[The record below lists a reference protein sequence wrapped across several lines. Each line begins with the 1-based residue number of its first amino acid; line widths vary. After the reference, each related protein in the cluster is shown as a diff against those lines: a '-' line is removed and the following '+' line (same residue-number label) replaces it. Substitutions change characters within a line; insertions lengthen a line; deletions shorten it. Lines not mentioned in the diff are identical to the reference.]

1 MNALLIT
8 NQASRDGDAVLQS
21 GLELLYQDGWQIR
34 RETPDGPDGI
44 AVLIRK
50 YGPSVERILLGG
62 GDGTMNCAAEALME
76 TQKPLGILPL
86 GTANDL
92 ARTLQIPADLI
103 EACRIIRDG
112 HVHQIDL
119 GCVNDQYFFNGA
131 SIGLG
136 EQVTRKLSDEVKAR
150 WGVMAY
156 CKAVIEAFK
165 ANRSF
170 RVRLVSDGEEKQFSS
185 IQVMVG
191 NGRHYGG
198 GMTIAE
204 DAQVDN
210 HEFCCHS
217 IKPQRFLKLAA
228 LALALRQGRVS
239 ATDRVISWTSR
250 ELEIR
255 TERAMAVDTDGEVT
269 TRTPARFRVIRNAI
283 KVCVPAEY
291 QAERT
296 AHAQE

>member
-1 MNALLIT
+1 MNALLII
-8 NQASRDGDAVLQS
+8 NQDSRDGNTALQS
-21 GLELLYQDGWQIR
+21 GLELLYQEGWQIR
-34 RETPDGPDGI
+34 RETPGGPEGI
-44 AVLIRK
+44 PVLIRK
-50 YGPSVERILLGG
+50 YGPTVERIILGG

-76 TQKPLGILPL
+76 SKKPLGILPL

-92 ARTLQIPADLI
+92 ARTLQIPTDLS

-112 HVHQIDL
+112 PVHEIDL

-136 EQVTRKLSDEVKAR
+136 EQVTRKLSDEVKER
-150 WGVMAY
+150 WGIMAY

-170 RVRLVSDGEEKQFSS
+170 RVRLVSDGQEKQFSS

-204 DAQVDN
+204 DAAVDN
-210 HEFCCHS
+210 HQFCCYS
-217 IKPQRFLKLAA
+217 IKPQSFFKLVA
-228 LALALRQGRVS
+228 LALVLRQGRVS
-239 ATDRVISWTSR
+239 ATDRVVSWTSR

-255 TERAMAVDTDGEVT
+255 TKRDMAVDTDGEVT
-269 TRTPARFRVIRNAI
+269 TRTPARFRIKQNAV
-283 KVCVPAEY
+283 KVCVPEEY
-291 QAERT
+291 KAERT